1 MPIYKGSQ
9 KIKTIHIEGGAVDS
23 VYKGNQLVFQKELP
37 TGTVLFEKHGVDG
50 GGGFRTF
57 ELILPTAQTVEIVV
71 VGGGAPVL
79 GCAIDL

>member
-9 KIKTIHIEGGAVDS
+9 NQGLIYKGSSVVTN
-23 VYKGNQLVFQKELP
+23 VYKGSTLVYQKKLP
-37 TGTVLFEKHGVDG
+37 VGTVLFEKHGVDG
-50 GGGFRTF
+50 GGGLTTY

>member
-1 MPIYKGSQ
+1 MPIYKGNQ
-9 KIKTIHIEGGAVDS
+9 KLKTINIFGGIVDS
-23 VYKGNQLVFQKELP
+23 VYKGNQLVFKKELP
-37 TGTVLFEKHGVDG
+37 IGTVLFEKHGVDG
-50 GGGFRTF
+50 GGGFTTY

>member
-1 MPIYKGSQ
+1 MPVYKGNQ
-9 KIKTIHIEGGAVDS
+9 KLKTINIGGWTVDS

-37 TGTVLFEKHGVDG
+37 IGTVLFEKHGVNG
-50 GGGFRTF
+50 GGGLTKY

>member
-1 MPIYKGSQ
+1 MPVYKGNQ
-9 KIKTIHIEGGAVDS
+9 KLKTIHFGGWAVDS

-37 TGTVLFEKHGVDG
+37 IGTVLFEKHGVSG
-50 GGGFRTF
+50 GGGLTTY